1 MWCKFVKVPSAFF
14 KKIQAK
20 IKNNHTFENPWIP
33 LEKYR
38 KISRIIS
45 LLRRNK
51 KRRRY
56 VFISAHF
63 SSITWEYEFSSR
75 FIYGLMQWLENAD
88 SLEYTANNRCDL
100 FSRVADAYR
109 GTSEGCHCQCRN
121 GRFHDALHVTT
132 IFHSFFFSL
141 AHAMTM
147 SACRSWFRPPH
158 SPQRHKSALPIRM
171 TRTIL
176 ALRNTMISIDILTH
190 HSILDNTR
198 WIV

>member
-1 MWCKFVKVPSAFF
+1 M
-14 KKIQAK
+14 
-20 IKNNHTFENPWIP
+20 
-33 LEKYR
+33 
-38 KISRIIS
+38 
-45 LLRRNK
+45 RRNK

-75 FIYGLMQWLENAD
+75 FIYGLMRWLENAD

-132 IFHSFFFSL
+132 IFHSFFFS
-141 AHAMTM
+141 
-147 SACRSWFRPPH
+147 P
-158 SPQRHKSALPIRM
+158 
-171 TRTIL
+171 
-176 ALRNTMISIDILTH
+176 
-190 HSILDNTR
+190 TR
-198 WIV
+198 WQCRRVDHDFVHLIRHRDTNPLFLFEWRQQSLRYGTRWYRSIYWHIIRYSIIQDGSCKSRIIIVRRLYGFIR